1 MRLEEEAKRE
11 RDRIKNERKREIVRE
26 DRIQRAGYKKTK
38 DERD

>member
-11 RDRIKNERKREIVRE
+11 RERIKNERKREIVWE

>member
-1 MRLEEEAKRE
+1 LRLDEEAKRE
-11 RDRIKNERKREIVRE
+11 RDRIKAERKREIIRE